1 MSTDPNLDRR
11 IATVAV
17 GAAIIFL
24 AAAILFWATGA
35 GSGSDDPDPDPAP
48 ASEPTAQA
56 AAPGASRPAD
66 ASPKSPLDDAGD
78 RMVEAAR
85 KLPLPEDCHVHVN
98 QAVMA
103 SDPATGEAFAA
114 IGIATDSIRPAQP
127 AGIGAHAL
135 MVRNTTRVD
144 CDLSQG
150 VIGTRGG
157 IRFSVGDRRV
167 ELRRARIDLTSGSMA
182 VFPESTGS
190 ASFIGSRIDPAT
202 IERIHQPGEMTAVI
216 PMMFTAELSRHF
228 NEQLGITLTE
238 TGDVI
243 GSLTITASTHP
254 RPLETPDAHS

>member
-1 MSTDPNLDRR
+1 MSKDPNLDRR

-24 AAAILFWATGA
+24 GAAVLFWATGA
-35 GSGSDDPDPDPAP
+35 GSGSNGSDPDPAQP
-48 ASEPTAQA
+48 ASTETTRAPEPT
-56 AAPGASRPAD
+56 D
-66 ASPKSPLDDAGD
+66 ASPKSPIDDAGD

-85 KLPLPEDCHVHVN
+85 KLPLPEGCHLHVN
-98 QAVMA
+98 QAIMA

-127 AGIGAHAL
+127 AGTGAHAL

-157 IRFSVGDRRV
+157 IRFRLGDRSV

-202 IERIHQPGEMTAVI
+202 IERIDQPGEMTVVI
-216 PMMFTAELSRHF
+216 PMVFTGELSRHV
-228 NEQLGITLTE
+228 NERLGITLSE
-238 TGDVI
+238 TGEVV

-254 RPLETPDAHS
+254 KPLANPDAHS